1 MFIEFAEK
9 KFSVLCFIKNL
20 PVQISS
26 MLCFSGPFFIANSI
40 SDGDADLTWYMR
52 HAGVIPEAEVSI
64 TVDKGVNT
72 STRDLVLAAISVM
85 KGRKARPDTKRLCNW
100 VNRKYGR
107 AVQDVVS
114 EIDELCTEGILEKV
128 NRIVYGI
135 TTWFIILTQRPNP

>member
-1 MFIEFAEK
+1 MF
-9 KFSVLCFIKNL
+9 LRT
-20 PVQISS
+20 
-26 MLCFSGPFFIANSI
+26 FFIANSI